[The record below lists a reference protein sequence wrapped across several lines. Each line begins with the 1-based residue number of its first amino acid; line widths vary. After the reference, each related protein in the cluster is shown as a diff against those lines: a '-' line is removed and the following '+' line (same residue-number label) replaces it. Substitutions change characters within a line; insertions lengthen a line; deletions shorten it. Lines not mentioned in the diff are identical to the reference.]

1 MFKSVFGGEEQRR
14 EETMKIIFEGSGW
27 LLSIFEML
35 FSFQTQIKYLKLLP
49 SMQFMMW
56 KPNQPQILFSLSQ
69 LPTSFNLFKFD
80 IYQCCPH
87 LIALIIGFEKIFVY
101 WSPLWLFWS
110 QHCQSSLYLI
120 WKQIKKEKF
129 FAFLFFEDVVFKPPC
144 YVLFALV
151 CAFYCIFYVSCKKE
165 NSKQRTVD

>member
-14 EETMKIIFEGSGW
+14 EETKKIIFEGSGW

-120 WKQIKKEKF
+120 WKQIKKKNSLLF
-129 FAFLFFEDVVFKPPC
+129 YSLRMLFLSHLVMSYLP
-144 YVLFALV
+144 LFVHSIAYFTFP
-151 CAFYCIFYVSCKKE
+151 AKKKTANRE
-165 NSKQRTVD
+165 Q